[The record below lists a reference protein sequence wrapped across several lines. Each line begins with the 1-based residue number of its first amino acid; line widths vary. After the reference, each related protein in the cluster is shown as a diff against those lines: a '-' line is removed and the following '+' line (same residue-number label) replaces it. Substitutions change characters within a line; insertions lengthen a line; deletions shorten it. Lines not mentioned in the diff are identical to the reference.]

1 MSYAGVDVGWAEW
14 VAWTLEA
21 EGHEV
26 LIQAWDFGP
35 GSHFVGEMHRALAG
49 GRRTVAVL
57 SAAYLESAFATEE
70 WQAVWATDPA
80 GTRYLLLV
88 VRVEDCEQPGLLRQ
102 VVSVDLFDV
111 NREIAR
117 QRLLNAIEPRRRKP
131 DTEPEFP
138 SAGQGAVAPSLPPKN
153 RAMAVSMAR
162 SAYLEQVRQ
171 IAPPRLVGRE
181 AELARLAAFCTAP
194 DDATARPY
202 AWWRA
207 AAWTGKSA
215 LMSSFALNP
224 PPGVRV
230 VSFFIT
236 ARYSGN
242 SDRSAFVEIIIEQ
255 LGEFLGRAVPP
266 FQDQGRME
274 RLWFQW
280 FADAAAKC
288 KARGER
294 LVLVVDGLDEDRGV
308 TGPGARSIAGLLP
321 ASPPEGARV
330 VVAGRPDPPIPDD
343 VPPGHPLRDPGI
355 TEILG
360 RSEHAA
366 AIRADMQAD
375 LHRLRTGSP
384 LERDLLGLM
393 TAAGGGLSGRD
404 LEELSSDP
412 GITEWDIERLLSTVA
427 GRSFASRAPR
437 WNPTD
442 GLQVYLLGHEELQ
455 QEAVRAY
462 GPTKLAAFRDRLHT
476 WAQTYRQKK
485 WPSHTPEYLLR
496 GYYRLL
502 LATNELTRAV
512 DCATDQARHDR
523 MLDLTG
529 GDTAALAEITDA
541 QNTILA
547 ASPPDLPLMAR
558 LAVHRQTITDRNSNM
573 PAGLPAVWVRLGHAT
588 RAEQLAS
595 AITDPDQRA
604 RALVAVAGALVQ
616 MGELARAEEVAVV
629 AEQVARTITYP
640 DPRARALADVAR
652 ALAQA
657 GAYAGAEQVAR
668 TIAAPEWQ
676 ARALADVAEARPQ
689 DWQPV
694 YEEAIAAEQAAR
706 AITDP
711 EHRARAL
718 ADVARTL
725 AQIGELAD
733 AEQAAIAAERAAI
746 AAERAARTITHPE
759 RRDRVGAE
767 VAEALAQVWEPV
779 YKRPKKA
786 IIAEQAAPT
795 ITDPGQRARA
805 LADVARTLAQIG
817 ELADAEQAATAAEQ
831 AARTITDSEWQAPT
845 LAKVAGAFA
854 QAGAHDHAEKIAR
867 TIGSPEWQARALA
880 EVAGAFAQA
889 GAYAHAEKVVRAIV
903 YSEWEA
909 RELAMAAVAQAQA
922 GQLANAEKAAAGQV
936 AHAITDPD
944 HRARALA
951 NVARTLVQIGELADA
966 EQAATAAEQAARTI
980 THPEWQA
987 RALADMART
996 LARNGELADAEQ
1008 VAAAAEQLA
1017 SAITDPDQRARALV
1031 AVAGALVQMGE
1042 LARAEEV
1049 AVVAEQVARTIT
1061 YPDPR
1066 ARALADVA
1074 RALAQAGV
1082 YAGAEQVARTIAD
1095 PEWQARALADV
1106 ARALAQAGVYAGA
1119 ERAARTIADPEWQ
1132 ARALADVARALA
1144 QAGVYAGAERAART
1158 ITDPEW
1164 QARAL
1169 ADVAR
1174 ALAQAGQFA
1183 DAEQAATAAEQAART
1198 ITHPEWQAR
1207 ALAEVAG
1214 AFARVEARDHAEKV
1228 AAAAVQAAR
1237 TITHPDMQ
1245 ARALADVA
1253 RTLARD
1259 GELADAEQVAAAAEQ
1274 IARTITDPVWRAQ
1287 ALVEVAGAL
1296 LKAGAHADAEQVAA
1310 AAEQAARTITHPDT
1324 EAHVLA
1330 NVARTFAQI
1339 GAHVRAGQIASI
1351 ISDPHVQAEVLAE
1364 LARTLAETGHPTL
1377 AHSTLGA
1384 AFAVGDWRSLPLSAV
1399 VNVSPEAVRTIA
1411 HAAAGT

>member
-1 MSYAGVDVGWAEW
+1 M
-14 VAWTLEA
+14 
-21 EGHEV
+21 
-26 LIQAWDFGP
+26 
-35 GSHFVGEMHRALAG
+35 
-49 GRRTVAVL
+49 L

-595 AITDPDQRA
+595 AITDP
-604 RALVAVAGALVQ
+604 
-616 MGELARAEEVAVV
+616 
-629 AEQVARTITYP
+629 
-640 DPRARALADVAR
+640 
-652 ALAQA
+652 
-657 GAYAGAEQVAR
+657 
-668 TIAAPEWQ
+668 
-676 ARALADVAEARPQ
+676 
-689 DWQPV
+689 
-694 YEEAIAAEQAAR
+694 
-706 AITDP
+706 
-711 EHRARAL
+711 
-718 ADVARTL
+718 
-725 AQIGELAD
+725 
-733 AEQAAIAAERAAI
+733 
-746 AAERAARTITHPE
+746 
-759 RRDRVGAE
+759 
-767 VAEALAQVWEPV
+767 
-779 YKRPKKA
+779 
-786 IIAEQAAPT
+786 
-795 ITDPGQRARA
+795 
-805 LADVARTLAQIG
+805 
-817 ELADAEQAATAAEQ
+817 
-831 AARTITDSEWQAPT
+831 
-845 LAKVAGAFA
+845 
-854 QAGAHDHAEKIAR
+854 
-867 TIGSPEWQARALA
+867 
-880 EVAGAFAQA
+880 
-889 GAYAHAEKVVRAIV
+889 
-903 YSEWEA
+903 
-909 RELAMAAVAQAQA
+909 
-922 GQLANAEKAAAGQV
+922 
-936 AHAITDPD
+936 
-944 HRARALA
+944 
-951 NVARTLVQIGELADA
+951 
-966 EQAATAAEQAARTI
+966 
-980 THPEWQA
+980 
-987 RALADMART
+987 
-996 LARNGELADAEQ
+996 
-1008 VAAAAEQLA
+1008 
-1017 SAITDPDQRARALV
+1017 
-1031 AVAGALVQMGE
+1031 
-1042 LARAEEV
+1042 
-1049 AVVAEQVARTIT
+1049 
-1061 YPDPR
+1061 
-1066 ARALADVA
+1066 
-1074 RALAQAGV
+1074 
-1082 YAGAEQVARTIAD
+1082 
-1095 PEWQARALADV
+1095 
-1106 ARALAQAGVYAGA
+1106 
-1119 ERAARTIADPEWQ
+1119 
-1132 ARALADVARALA
+1132 
-1144 QAGVYAGAERAART
+1144 
-1158 ITDPEW
+1158 EW